1 MRNYCGTSASR
12 RARRLVKLELLM
24 IRVVIHQL
32 LLAGISLLVIAHPV
46 AAQSSVYIAGA
57 AFAEIKQ
64 FDSITNDPR
73 VLAGENDSSLDA
85 TGAGGGVRIGTF
97 LHPRWTLELAVDAGS
112 NTTKTMPNLYV
123 SILGNSSA
131 LRFPELSASTRFFTV
146 STIIGFHPAKMGRI
160 QLGYLG
166 GFSFVRG
173 TYESELPDFRILPA
187 GSLTFSS
194 NTSAVLL
201 PTIFPPPTFE
211 FRKVTRVDNSAGAIL
226 GLEAAVDLT
235 AHIAAVPG
243 IRAVTFSN
251 SGQTVFLFRPEI
263 GVRWSF

>member
-1 MRNYCGTSASR
+1 MN
-12 RARRLVKLELLM
+12 
-24 IRVVIHQL
+24 RVVFHPL
-32 LLAGISLLVIAHPV
+32 LLASISLLVVVHPV

-57 AFAEIKQ
+57 GFADSKR

-73 VLAGENDSSLDA
+73 VLASEDDFSLDA

-112 NTTKTMPNLYV
+112 KTRKAMPNPYV
-123 SILGNSSA
+123 SILGSSSA
-131 LRFPELSASTRFFTV
+131 LRFPELAASTRFFTV
-146 STIIGFHPAKMGRI
+146 STIIGFHPAKTGRI

-187 GSLTFSS
+187 GSFTFSS
-194 NTSAVLL
+194 NTSTVLL
-201 PTIFPPPTFE
+201 PTIFPPPNFG
-211 FRKVTRVDNSAGAIL
+211 FRTVKRVDNSAGAIL
-226 GLEAAVDLT
+226 GFEAAVDLT
-235 AHIAAVPG
+235 TRIAAVPG

-263 GVRWSF
+263 GIRWNF

>member
-1 MRNYCGTSASR
+1 
-12 RARRLVKLELLM
+12 M
-24 IRVVIHQL
+24 IRIVIHWL
-32 LLAGISLLVIAHPV
+32 LLAGICLLVIAHPV
-46 AAQSSVYIAGA
+46 AAQSSVYISGA

-64 FDSITNDPR
+64 FDSVTNDPR
-73 VLAGENDSSLDA
+73 VLAGEADFALDA

-112 NTTKTMPNLYV
+112 KTRKAMPNPYV
-123 SILGNSSA
+123 SILGSSTA
-131 LRFPELSASTRFFTV
+131 LRFPELAASTRFFTV
-146 STIIGFHPAKMGRI
+146 STIVGFHPAKIGRI

-166 GFSFVRG
+166 GFSLVWG

-187 GSLTFSS
+187 GSFTFSS
-194 NTSAVLL
+194 NTSTVLL
-201 PTIFPPPTFE
+201 PTIFPPPNFG
-211 FRKVTRVDNSAGAIL
+211 FRTIKRHENSAGAIL
-226 GLEAAVDLT
+226 GFEAAVDLT

-263 GVRWSF
+263 GLRWSF